1 MTDSPM
7 YRAFVEVV
15 PEASGFTGALTG
27 QVAAASGTAGV
38 AGGTAMA
45 GGIGK
50 GLAKAAG
57 VIGAAIAAL
66 SLGDYI
72 LDAIG
77 SAGDYEQNVGA
88 IEDVFGGATDAV
100 LKFSDTSAK
109 TFGLSANQALTG
121 AKNFGIFGKAA
132 GLSGDDLATFSTD
145 LLGLGADLAAFGNTS
160 PEEAVTALAAGLR
173 GESEPLRKYGVLLD
187 DNTLRA
193 KAMELGIY
201 DGNGALTSQQKI
213 LAANAAIFE
222 QTATQQGQFAD
233 ESDTLAGKQAILA
246 ASWEDI
252 GTKLGTAFL
261 PIAQQVTD
269 YLLNNLL
276 PAVEDFAEWM
286 NSPEVQEWISGV
298 VTGWEEAK
306 PTLDGIATFFQG
318 LVDFLVGVFTLDL
331 GKAWDGIVGI
341 FTGAGQAILNGL
353 EGWGENISDWLT
365 GANQWIV
372 DTFGDIGVDA
382 IAGLI
387 DGFLQGSVD
396 LYNTI
401 SDVVGGA
408 IGWAKDLLGIQS
420 PSKVF
425 AEMGAYSAEGYAQGL
440 RSNYRMVQAAAGG
453 MGMAGMSGA
462 SVTQNVTLRSDDPR
476 LAVRQM
482 SREMERALAAV

>member
-1 MTDSPM
+1 MSDSPM
-7 YRAFVEVV
+7 YRAFVEVI
-15 PEASGFTGALTG
+15 PEASKFTGALTG
-27 QVAAASGTAGV
+27 QMTTAGAAA
-38 AGGTAMA
+38 GGAAA
-45 GGIGK
+45 GGISK
-50 GLAKAAG
+50 GLLKGAG
-57 VIGAAIAAL
+57 VIGAAIGAL
-66 SLGDYI
+66 SLGDS
-72 LDAIG
+72 LLGAIG
-77 SAGDYEQNVGA
+77 SAGDYQQALGAVG
-88 IEDVFGGATDAV
+88 DVFGSASGQIET
-100 LKFSDTSAK
+100 FSESSAK
-109 TFGLSANQALTG
+109 LFGLSKTQALTG

-132 GLSGDDLATFSTD
+132 GLSGSDLATFSTD
-145 LLGLGADLAAFGNTS
+145 LLGLGSDLSAFANTS
-160 PEEAVTALAAGLR
+160 PEEAVQALGSALR
-173 GESEPLRKYGVLLD
+173 GEFEPLRKYGVILD
-187 DNTLRA
+187 DQALRA

-213 LAANAAIFE
+213 LAANAAIFG
-222 QTATQQGQFAD
+222 QTATQQGQYAR
-233 ESDTLAGKQAILA
+233 ESDTLAGKQAELA
-246 ASWEDI
+246 ATWEDI
-252 GTKLGTAFL
+252 GISLGTAFL
-261 PIAQQVTD
+261 PIAIAVTD
-269 YLLNNLL
+269 FIQSELV
-276 PAVEDFAEWM
+276 PGIEAFAEWM
-286 NSPEVQEWISGV
+286 NSPDVQNFMAGI
-298 VTGWEEAK
+298 VTGWQEAQ
-306 PTLDGIATFFQG
+306 PLLDGIKTFFQG
-318 LVDFLVGVFTLDL
+318 IVDFLVGVFTLDL

-401 SDVVGGA
+401 TDVVGGA

-482 SREMERALAAV
+482 SREMERALASA